1 MERLKIYSQSGD
13 LLLER
18 DLSDAAATLLV
29 IAGEKPELAESA
41 PAGAKVAGAIV
52 RDEDGWSLAS
62 ADPGIQVVSGPR
74 KAADLHLTAGIAC
87 SLGDWIFRIEREGAE
102 AGLVLLWRVGSG
114 SVVADP
120 ILVGRN
126 VVATRPSD
134 GAYEVNPAI
143 AGTEVCELFPTADG
157 NVEVVTPGNET
168 QRLSAAAGALFAV
181 GPFQAMV
188 LDAASAS
195 AAVKSGNPF
204 SWPSRGTRSALML
217 AAIAVGVICLGGA
230 YLSRERSRLESELA
244 APRGA
249 ERIDFATTEPT
260 ATDEDSLVYFISFY
274 RSLPLILKAERS
286 QITQDLISR
295 GKQLSG
301 MEGIDDAVT
310 FLQNIDAIQLA
321 VSRGDWDGLKDT
333 LERTDDDMFVKCD
346 GDKFHE
352 DAHEIVDFVTVAL
365 PKFLVS
371 AMSFG
376 EKEFAEAGNR
386 VHELFNGMKDNVFM
400 SGEIVSREK
409 KMLETRWNALVAYV
423 PARNRYFRGEGGV
436 GKELLDAW
444 AQFVDAFDP
453 EDPTFAPIV
462 KKERDDI
469 AKAILKSAESAKDAE
484 LVRLCDIGEAV
495 GIDDEVLKD
504 WKHRAVVARK
514 RLAAQY
520 RSLYG
525 DYRARAAVAPG
536 APETLAVLDR
546 MLEIGLED
554 NAFHQWAERE
564 RVRVTAPPQEG
575 AAKDASA
582 KKSNEKE
589 GSK

>member
-13 LLLER
+13 ILLER
-18 DLSDAAATLLV
+18 DLSDAASTLLV
-29 IAGEKPELAESA
+29 IAGEKPTLAEFA
-41 PAGAKVAGAIV
+41 PAGAKVVGAIV

-62 ADPGIQVVSGPR
+62 SDPDIQVVSGPR
-74 KAADLHLTAGIAC
+74 KAADIHLTAGIAC

-120 ILVGRN
+120 ILLGRN

-134 GAYEVNPAI
+134 GAYEINPAI

-157 NVEVVTPGNET
+157 DVEVVTPGNET
-168 QRLSAAAGALFAV
+168 QRLTASAGAVFAV

-188 LDAASAS
+188 LDAASAA

-217 AAIAVGVICLGGA
+217 AAMAVGLICLGGA
-230 YLSRERSRLESELA
+230 YLTKERSRLATALA
-244 APRGA
+244 TPRGA
-249 ERIDFATTEPT
+249 ERIDFLTTDPT
-260 ATDEDSLVYFISFY
+260 ATDEDALVYFISFY

-301 MEGIDDAVT
+301 MEGIDDAVA

-321 VSRGDWDGLKDT
+321 VSKGDWDGLKDT
-333 LERTDDDMFVKCD
+333 LERTDDAMFVKCD

-371 AMSFG
+371 VMSLG
-376 EKEFAEAGNR
+376 EKEFADAGNR
-386 VHELFNGMKDNVFM
+386 VYELFDGMKDNIFM

-409 KMLETRWNALVAYV
+409 RTLESRWNALVAYV
-423 PARNRYFRGEGGV
+423 PARNRYFKGECGIGQ
-436 GKELLDAW
+436 ELLDAW

-469 AKAILKSAESAKDAE
+469 AKAILKSAESAKDPE

-495 GIDDEVLKD
+495 GIDDAVLKE
-504 WKHRAVVARK
+504 WKHRAAVARK

-520 RSLYG
+520 RALYG

-536 APETLAVLDR
+536 APETLEILDK
-546 MLEIGLED
+546 MLAIGLED
-554 NAFHQWAERE
+554 NPFHQWAERE
-564 RVRVTAPPQEG
+564 RVRVSSAPAAPE
-575 AAKDASA
+575 AEAKAKD
-582 KKSNEKE
+582 KE
-589 GSK
+589 GDK